1 MQQSP
6 NKIVRATALQIG
18 NTGETSPAA
27 RFYWGFGRAV
37 FLNMGPGDFARFL
50 STKSHFSVRNPT
62 LEETYCTPTSYLRV
76 HSLQYGILGC
86 LGYPFVGGSVY
97 GFTDFRSMDPGL
109 CTHMCTHTLA
119 AHIHTYTYT
128 QTQKCGSGYLCLWLR
143 GLHVLRVQG
152 PDRSIDEDAEFE
164 VKH

>member
-1 MQQSP
+1 MD
-6 NKIVRATALQIG
+6 LQTFVPWIQVSD
-18 NTGETSPAA
+18 SPAVLYVPICA
-27 RFYWGFGRAV
+27 
-37 FLNMGPGDFARFL
+37 
-50 STKSHFSVRNPT
+50 H
-62 LEETYCTPTSYLRV
+62 
-76 HSLQYGILGC
+76 
-86 LGYPFVGGSVY
+86 
-97 GFTDFRSMDPGL
+97 
-109 CTHMCTHTLA
+109 THTLA